1 MNLKADHRRCKTN
14 GSSFYDRASIKH
26 RHRDLTVKIRLYLVM
41 KLFEE
46 SLECTTLKANRGSNA
61 LILGLIV
68 LSIGACEFLTGVH
81 IPDQVSVEI
90 GSSDVS
96 NVTVVQSYHFLMIPN
111 PECPDDPSCPSVV
124 YLVNSDTLS
133 VALPFERTYPFTERH
148 QFFLETY
155 PPEGEEAT
163 LTMRIMIDEDE
174 WYNDFRK
181 LLPADEDGD
190 QETFQFVYQFGEIVN
205 N

>member
-1 MNLKADHRRCKTN
+1 MKFIEELFGVMVLSVSHHSKT
-14 GSSFYDRASIKH
+14 
-26 RHRDLTVKIRLYLVM
+26 
-41 KLFEE
+41 
-46 SLECTTLKANRGSNA
+46 
-61 LILGLIV
+61 LIIGLIV
-68 LSIGACEFLTGVH
+68 LSLGACEFLTGVH
-81 IPDQVSVEI
+81 IPNQVSVEI

-96 NVTVVQSYHFLMIPN
+96 NVTVIQSYHFLMISD
-111 PECPDDPSCPSVV
+111 PECPDDPSCPSIV
-124 YLVNSDTLS
+124 YLVKSDTSS

-163 LTMRIMIDEDE
+163 LTMRIMIDEEE

-181 LLPADEDGD
+181 LLPAGEDGD
-190 QETFQFVYQFGEIVN
+190 QETFQFVYQFGETVN

>member
-1 MNLKADHRRCKTN
+1 MNLKPNHRRCKTN
-14 GSSFYDRASIKH
+14 GSSFYDRASVKH
-26 RHRDLTVKIRLYLVM
+26 RHRDLIVKFRLYLVM
-41 KLFEE
+41 KIFEKSWE
-46 SLECTTLKANRGSNA
+46 RTTLKVSRGSNA
-61 LILGLIV
+61 LILGLMV
-68 LSIGACEFLTGVH
+68 LSMGACEFLTGVH
-81 IPDQVSVEI
+81 IPDHVSVEI

-96 NVTVVQSYHFLMIPN
+96 NVTVVQSYHFLMMPN

-124 YLVNSDTLS
+124 YLVNSDTSS

-163 LTMRIMIDEDE
+163 LTMKIMIDEEE
-174 WYNDFRK
+174 WYNDFRR
-181 LLPADEDGD
+181 LLPANEAGD
-190 QETFQFVYQFGEIVN
+190 REKFQFVYQFGESVN

>member
-1 MNLKADHRRCKTN
+1 M
-14 GSSFYDRASIKH
+14 
-26 RHRDLTVKIRLYLVM
+26 KIRLYLVM
-41 KLFEE
+41 KLFHE
-46 SLECTTLKANRGSNA
+46 SLERMTLTVKRGGNA
-61 LILGLIV
+61 LILSLIV

-81 IPDQVSVEI
+81 IPDQVSVAI

-96 NVTVVQSYHFLMIPN
+96 NVTLIQSYHFLMVSD
-111 PECPDDPSCPSVV
+111 PECPEDPSCPSIV
-124 YLVNSDTLS
+124 YLVKSDTSS
-133 VALPFERTYPFTERH
+133 VALPFERTYPFTERR

-181 LLPADEDGD
+181 LLPAGEDGD

>member
-1 MNLKADHRRCKTN
+1 MKLFHESLERMT
-14 GSSFYDRASIKH
+14 
-26 RHRDLTVKIRLYLVM
+26 LTVK
-41 KLFEE
+41 
-46 SLECTTLKANRGSNA
+46 RGGNA
-61 LILGLIV
+61 LILSLIV

-124 YLVNSDTLS
+124 YLVNSDTS
-133 VALPFERTYPFTERH
+133 SMTLPFERTYPFTERH

-155 PPEGEEAT
+155 PSEGEGAT

-181 LLPADEDGD
+181 LLPAGEDGD

>member
-41 KLFEE
+41 KLFHE
-46 SLECTTLKANRGSNA
+46 SLERMTLTVKRGG
-61 LILGLIV
+61 ILSLIV

-124 YLVNSDTLS
+124 YLMNSDTSS
-133 VALPFERTYPFTERH
+133 VALPFERTYPFTERR

>member
-41 KLFEE
+41 TFFEE
-46 SLECTTLKANRGSNA
+46 SLERMTLTVKRGG
-61 LILGLIV
+61 ILSLIV

-96 NVTVVQSYHFLMIPN
+96 NVTVIQSYHFLMIPN

-133 VALPFERTYPFTERH
+133 VALPFERTYSFTERH

-181 LLPADEDGD
+181 LLPAGEDGD

>member
-26 RHRDLTVKIRLYLVM
+26 RHKDLTVKIRLYLVM
-41 KLFEE
+41 KLFHE
-46 SLECTTLKANRGSNA
+46 SLERMTLTVKRGG
-61 LILGLIV
+61 ILSLIV

-124 YLVNSDTLS
+124 YLMNSDTSS

-181 LLPADEDGD
+181 LLPAGEDGD

>member
-41 KLFEE
+41 KLFHE
-46 SLECTTLKANRGSNA
+46 SLERMTLTVKRGG
-61 LILGLIV
+61 ILSLIV

-111 PECPDDPSCPSVV
+111 PECPDDPSCPAAV
-124 YLVNSDTLS
+124 YLVNSDTSS

-181 LLPADEDGD
+181 LLPAGEDGD

>member
-41 KLFEE
+41 KLFHE
-46 SLECTTLKANRGSNA
+46 SLERMTLTVKRGG
-61 LILGLIV
+61 ILSLIV

-124 YLVNSDTLS
+124 YLMNSDTS
-133 VALPFERTYPFTERH
+133 SMTLPFERTYPFTERH

>member
-1 MNLKADHRRCKTN
+1 M
-14 GSSFYDRASIKH
+14 
-26 RHRDLTVKIRLYLVM
+26 KIRLYLVM
-41 KLFEE
+41 KLFHE
-46 SLECTTLKANRGSNA
+46 SLERMTLTVKRGG
-61 LILGLIV
+61 ILSLIV

-111 PECPDDPSCPSVV
+111 PECPDDPNCPSVV
-124 YLVNSDTLS
+124 YLVNSDTS
-133 VALPFERTYPFTERH
+133 SMTLPFERTYPFTERR

-181 LLPADEDGD
+181 LLPAGEDGD

>member
-41 KLFEE
+41 KLFHE
-46 SLECTTLKANRGSNA
+46 SLERMTLTVKRGG
-61 LILGLIV
+61 ILSLIV

-96 NVTVVQSYHFLMIPN
+96 NVTVVQSYHFLMIPD
-111 PECPDDPSCPSVV
+111 PECPEDPSCPSVV
-124 YLVNSDTLS
+124 YLVNSDTS
-133 VALPFERTYPFTERH
+133 SMTLPFERTYPFTERH

>member
-1 MNLKADHRRCKTN
+1 M
-14 GSSFYDRASIKH
+14 
-26 RHRDLTVKIRLYLVM
+26 
-41 KLFEE
+41 
-46 SLECTTLKANRGSNA
+46 
-61 LILGLIV
+61 
-68 LSIGACEFLTGVH
+68 
-81 IPDQVSVEI
+81 
-90 GSSDVS
+90 
-96 NVTVVQSYHFLMIPN
+96 
-111 PECPDDPSCPSVV
+111 
-124 YLVNSDTLS
+124 NSDTSS
-133 VALPFERTYPFTERH
+133 VALPFERTYPFTERR

-181 LLPADEDGD
+181 LLPAGEDGD

>member
-1 MNLKADHRRCKTN
+1 MMNLKADHHRCKTN

-41 KLFEE
+41 KLFHE
-46 SLECTTLKANRGSNA
+46 SLERMTLTVKRGG
-61 LILGLIV
+61 ILSLIV

-124 YLVNSDTLS
+124 YLVNSDTS
-133 VALPFERTYPFTERH
+133 SMTLPFERTYPFTERR

-181 LLPADEDGD
+181 LLPAGEDGD

>member
-1 MNLKADHRRCKTN
+1 M
-14 GSSFYDRASIKH
+14 
-26 RHRDLTVKIRLYLVM
+26 KIRLYLVM
-41 KLFEE
+41 KLFGE

-61 LILGLIV
+61 LILGLMV
-68 LSIGACEFLTGVH
+68 LSMGACEFLTGVH
-81 IPDQVSVEI
+81 IPDHVSVEI

-111 PECPDDPSCPSVV
+111 PECPDDPSCPAVV
-124 YLVNSDTLS
+124 YLVNSDTSS

-163 LTMRIMIDEDE
+163 LTMRIMIDEKE

-181 LLPADEDGD
+181 LLPAGENGD
-190 QETFQFVYQFGEIVN
+190 QETFQFVYQFGETMN

>member
-1 MNLKADHRRCKTN
+1 MKLFHESLERMT
-14 GSSFYDRASIKH
+14 
-26 RHRDLTVKIRLYLVM
+26 LTVK
-41 KLFEE
+41 
-46 SLECTTLKANRGSNA
+46 RGG
-61 LILGLIV
+61 ILSLIV

-133 VALPFERTYPFTERH
+133 VALPFERTYPFTERR

-181 LLPADEDGD
+181 LLPAGEDGD